1 MYRQVK
7 YKKHKKKQLNG
18 TMKTDCKPKALEM
31 QTSVP
36 PGLFAAGNILKTALT
51 NPTEVSDRDTA
62 GSVTSAGRIRVT
74 NCSRGVF

>member
-1 MYRQVK
+1 MTIPVLRCQVK

-18 TMKTDCKPKALEM
+18 TMNKMDCKPKALEM

-51 NPTEVSDRDTA
+51 NPTEVSEPA
-62 GSVTSAGRIRVT
+62 V
-74 NCSRGVF
+74 RGQ